1 MDPHAQLGSSYQ
13 YSHLVNHSS
22 STQQQQL
29 LLQSEHP
36 QSESGQP
43 IQHATYAPSTSSLQ
57 GLDRIHRNS
66 VEANSRDSFTPPHPS
81 VSTRRGAVDYGA
93 LFPSSGLD
101 NTDVPDKYI
110 PSSTDRV
117 TSPDHRPLD
126 DIFASLHSFFRPAP
140 GPSSMQ
146 YDQLPAHLYPLQ
158 NQNQNSQRHT
168 QHIPPSQQSGHPPSH
183 HHVPQIILR
192 KPQLKPP
199 MSGILHI
206 PLMQVDNQQR
216 GSGLVINFR
225 CWERG
230 LLTDGVSISELL
242 HCQAYALERGLDRV
256 LDGLGRPVKLNI
268 VWPGYPPFVRNIS
281 PVLSDGRAITRAEL
295 GYQVALA
302 FSAFFCEVGK
312 TQSGHVGPFT
322 IVAVRNGNLSAGIRF
337 DRLRL
342 LGVRETSLGEWT
354 PEVCAVTWLDN
365 EAP

>member
-101 NTDVPDKYI
+101 NTDVPDRYI

-230 LLTDGVSISELL
+230 LLTDG
-242 HCQAYALERGLDRV
+242 
-256 LDGLGRPVKLNI
+256 
-268 VWPGYPPFVRNIS
+268 
-281 PVLSDGRAITRAEL
+281 
-295 GYQVALA
+295 
-302 FSAFFCEVGK
+302 
-312 TQSGHVGPFT
+312 
-322 IVAVRNGNLSAGIRF
+322 
-337 DRLRL
+337 
-342 LGVRETSLGEWT
+342 TS
-354 PEVCAVTWLDN
+354 CHFR
-365 EAP
+365 